1 MSNVPYGSDGPIYR
15 PGDQANGHVWTGTEW
30 LPIAYPAPRQ
40 AKSVWLTVSGVVCL
54 IVAALAGLQSLWW
67 LVGFVD
73 LDSQGNQ
80 FAGLLALLGMGGAV
94 VAVGFGVAG
103 VVLLKK

>member
-1 MSNVPYGSDGPIYR
+1 MSSGTGGPVYR
-15 PGDQANGHVWTGTEW
+15 PGDQVNGHVWTGTEW
-30 LPIAYPAPRQ
+30 LPIAHRPPPAG
-40 AKSVWLTVSGVVCL
+40 KSVWLMLSGIVCL
-54 IVAALAGLQSLWW
+54 IVAGIVGLQALWW

-73 LDSQGNQ
+73 LDNQGNQ
-80 FAGLLALLGMGGAV
+80 FAGLLALLGMGAGV